1 MKTRTVYV
9 NHVRTIADLLTPVG
23 VYTRLR
29 DHYPNA
35 LLLESADY
43 HDRSDSKS
51 FICIEPIAG
60 FEAKGNSYSIDIE
73 GEEALSVDITNPKA
87 VFGAF
92 KQFVRQFRTEENN
105 LPFNGSGL
113 FGYTSYEAVQ
123 YMEDIVFSSSV
134 SPEKDNPFLKY
145 QLFKHV
151 LIFDHFKS
159 ELYLTTN
166 SLDQPTTN
174 TKDLDYILQLL
185 QKQSLSGFKFHAL
198 GEEESNIRPEQF
210 KQNVEKGIAHC
221 KRGDVFQLVLSREFR
236 QRFSGDELNVYRSLR
251 SINPSPYLFYFDYGD
266 FKIFGSSP
274 EAQLEV
280 KNGVAFINPIA
291 GTILRGADAKEDERQ
306 AERLKQDPKEI
317 SEHVMLVDLARND
330 LSKSSDEVQVET
342 YAEIQRFSHV
352 LHLVSKVGG
361 KIRDGLDG
369 LDVFSDTFPAGTLSG
384 APKYRAMQIIDENE
398 KTSRN
403 FYGGAIGFVGFDG
416 TINQA
421 IIIRSA
427 LSKNNTLLYQA
438 GAGIVAGSTPEGE
451 LDEVDN
457 KVAALRKAIKKAQ
470 EL

>member
-1 MKTRTVYV
+1 
-9 NHVRTIADLLTPVG
+9 
-23 VYTRLR
+23 
-29 DHYPNA
+29 
-35 LLLESADY
+35 
-43 HDRSDSKS
+43 
-51 FICIEPIAG
+51 
-60 FEAKGNSYSIDIE
+60 
-73 GEEALSVDITNPKA
+73 
-87 VFGAF
+87 
-92 KQFVRQFRTEENN
+92 
-105 LPFNGSGL
+105 
-113 FGYTSYEAVQ
+113 
-123 YMEDIVFSSSV
+123 MEDIVFSSSV

-166 SLDQPTTN
+166 SLDQPTTD

-403 FYGGAIGFVGFDG
+403 FYGGAIGFIGFDG